1 MKQIIFGILIII
13 ILVLSGCSKLDIS
26 NLSDEDLARLSDNL
40 IECNAPYIRYGVD
53 CCLDQNSNSICDN
66 DENNQNITED
76 ILEETEQVEV
86 IKTDEETTEEAVD
99 ETKLCSDYVGSDICS
114 SDEIC
119 NGNTLDVV
127 EDNCC
132 SMTCSEIVECYS
144 DSQCSSRFSCTN
156 HECIAKES
164 SINYDLSQ
172 FPEEFADD
180 ELMMVVGSD
189 SSAAVT
195 LAMADITSAIQ
206 YYSGNTFTPQ
216 TDYAINI
223 DSLNYNFIALQQVD
237 ECYTGGLNTI
247 AEYLGFNCDDWQYG
261 EGYGT
266 IEVVQNGDRYAI
278 IIAGTTGED
287 IRRTSKVLLNKEY
300 YQISGTKV
308 LVTGENLEDINV
320 EILD

>member
-1 MKQIIFGILIII
+1 M
-13 ILVLSGCSKLDIS
+13 ILVLSGCSTLDIS
-26 NLSDEDLARLSDNL
+26 SLSDEDLTRLSDKV
-40 IECNAPYIRYGVD
+40 IECNVPYIRYASE
-53 CCLDQNSNSICDN
+53 CCLDQNNNSICDN
-66 DENNQNITED
+66 DENNEIITEAVS
-76 ILEETEQVEV
+76 EEIINEKNEDYSKVEP
-86 IKTDEETTEEAVD
+86 EN
-99 ETKLCSDYVGSDICS
+99 L
-114 SDEIC
+114 
-119 NGNTLDVV
+119 
-127 EDNCC
+127 
-132 SMTCSEIVECYS
+132 
-144 DSQCSSRFSCTN
+144 
-156 HECIAKES
+156 
-164 SINYDLSQ
+164 INYDLSQ
-172 FPEEFADD
+172 FPEGFADE
-180 ELMMVVGSD
+180 ELMIVIGSG

-195 LAMADITSAIQ
+195 MSLADITSAIQ

-266 IEVVQNGDRYAI
+266 IEVVQNEDRYAI